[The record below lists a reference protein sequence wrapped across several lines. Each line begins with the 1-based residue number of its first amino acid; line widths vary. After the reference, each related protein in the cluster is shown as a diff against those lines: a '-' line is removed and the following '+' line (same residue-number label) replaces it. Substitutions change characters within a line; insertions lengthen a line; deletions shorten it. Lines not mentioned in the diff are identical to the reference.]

1 MGFGADRNKYNEDE
15 RIMATMI
22 DGNGALLTGSTS
34 VILTIQ
40 REIDD
45 YYFDFSDGSF
55 KNSGWTSSGQP
66 MTELDATGMAG
77 TYYYDWD
84 TANIGT
90 QGSQRNYLFRAYHA
104 TASNSPQEGELKLG
118 GWIDSV
124 GLAGGYTIAAP
135 NGITLKELKKEIEKV
150 WQVKLKNDETA
161 EDILLSRSTFNAAQ
175 DIVKTE
181 PDKKLEKALNA
192 LQSDLSDF
200 NENMV
205 SEASETRKTLLEAL
219 QGLKSYDYSK
229 ILSNLEEKVA
239 KIDKHTIQFINSA
252 DKLGFKNNELVK
264 ELSTQIET
272 ITESLKIL
280 NDDLDQKAEIHDLM
294 CKEMDKEMSEEM
306 KVKMEEMM
314 TCMEDCKKDMKEG
327 IGKLAMEIM
336 NSKFSQLE
344 EFAEDMEIMKKMMS
358 LLNDKLNI
366 GKE

>member
-181 PDKKLEKALNA
+181 PDKALKQAINDLESKMVFDTTDLEKTLLGA
-192 LQSDLSDF
+192 LQS
-200 NENMV
+200 
-205 SEASETRKTLLEAL
+205 
-219 QGLKSYDYSK
+219 LKPYDYTA
-229 ILSNLEEKVA
+229 ILSNLTEKVV

-280 NDDLDQKAEIHDLM
+280 NDDLGEKAEVHDMM
-294 CKEMDKEMSEEM
+294 CKEMDTEMSE
-306 KVKMEEMM
+306 K
-314 TCMEDCKKDMKEG
+314 T
-327 IGKLAMEIM
+327 
-336 NSKFSQLE
+336 
-344 EFAEDMEIMKKMMS
+344 
-358 LLNDKLNI
+358 
-366 GKE
+366 

>member
-1 MGFGADRNKYNEDE
+1 MNAERNKYNEDE
-15 RIMATMI
+15 RIMATI
-22 DGNGALLTGSTS
+22 LDANGVLLTGSTS
-34 VILTIQ
+34 VTLTIQ

-45 YYFDFSDGSF
+45 YYFDFDDSTF
-55 KNSGWTSSGQP
+55 KNAGWTSSGQP

-280 NDDLDQKAEIHDLM
+280 NDYLDEKQKAHDLM
-294 CKEMDKEMSEEM
+294 CEEMDKEMSEEM

-358 LLNDKLNI
+358 LLNEKLNI
-366 GKE
+366 QGE